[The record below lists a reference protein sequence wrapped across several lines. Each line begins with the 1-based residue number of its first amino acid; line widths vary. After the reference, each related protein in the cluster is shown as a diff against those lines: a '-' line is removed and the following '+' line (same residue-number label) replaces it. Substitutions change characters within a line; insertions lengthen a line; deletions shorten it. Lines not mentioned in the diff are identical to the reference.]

1 MATAQPVPI
10 ETQLL
15 DRLVKTGRYSATV
28 ARALLE
34 MEFSARD
41 QRRMRELSN
50 KASEGELSSTESE
63 EIDAYLRVGN
73 LLSLLKSRARLSL
86 TKPSR
91 AGKKRP
97 QPKPPAKSSKPND
110 HSVKSTASKARK

>member
-1 MATAQPVPI
+1 MATAQPIPI

-15 DRLVKTGRYSATV
+15 DRLVKAGRYSATV

-34 MEFSARD
+34 MEFSTRD

-63 EIDAYLRVGN
+63 EIDAYLRVGGF
-73 LLSLLKSRARLSL
+73 LSLLQSRARIAL
-86 TKPSR
+86 
-91 AGKKRP
+91 
-97 QPKPPAKSSKPND
+97 AKSPRPAI
-110 HSVKSTASKARK
+110 KSRKLDG

>member
-1 MATAQPVPI
+1 MATAQPTPI

-86 TKPSR
+86 TKP
-91 AGKKRP
+91 AKVGKKGL
-97 QPKPPAKSSKPND
+97 QPKPSTKSSKPSD
-110 HSVKSTASKARK
+110 PLAKPTVSKARK